1 MICITRR
8 SECIEIDGL
17 KKALKLCARLR
28 TCKTNLKQFAR
39 MIDHSYSYLITYLH
53 TYLLGNRAASSKSF
67 LFKSFYLLLTIVLN
81 MFFPKLKKGFF
92 AESWVWVCT
101 LTSGQTRRRRLLLR
115 SPPPSRST
123 SSGARSSFPPFDISL
138 WLFCNVETLCDFLQQ
153 HFRLIRLF
161 LLIHIQS
168 FVLDGSWY
176 LA

>member
-1 MICITRR
+1 M
-8 SECIEIDGL
+8 GL
-17 KKALKLCARLR
+17 KKHWNCVLDYVRAKRILSNLPEWSITLIR
-28 TCKTNLKQFAR
+28 TSLPTY
-39 MIDHSYSYLITYLH
+39 IPTYLVIELLH
-53 TYLLGNRAASSKSF
+53 PNHFYSNHFTYFLLSF
-67 LFKSFYLLLTIVLN
+67 WTC
-81 MFFPKLKKGFF
+81 FFPKLKKGFF